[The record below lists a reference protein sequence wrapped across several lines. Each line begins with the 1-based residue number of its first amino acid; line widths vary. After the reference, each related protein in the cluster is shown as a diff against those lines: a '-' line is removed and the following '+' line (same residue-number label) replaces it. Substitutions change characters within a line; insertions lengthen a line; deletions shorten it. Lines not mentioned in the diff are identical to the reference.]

1 MDIKNTVTKQL
12 HESAE
17 IKQQIAET
25 CVPDIEKLVHCI
37 CESLKSGG
45 KILLC
50 GNGGSAAD
58 SQHIAAE
65 LVGRFQ
71 MERDGFAAIALTTDT
86 SILTS
91 LGNDYGFQTIFQ
103 RQVEALGKS
112 GDVLIGLSTSGQSEN
127 VALAMKTAKSMN
139 IKTVAFMGRREGG
152 IKDFADISIQIPSD
166 NTARVQEGHITVAH
180 IMCDLIEK
188 MITGKDGD

>member
-1 MDIKNTVTKQL
+1 MEFKKTIKNQLQDSADIKQR
-12 HESAE
+12 
-17 IKQQIAET
+17 IADY
-25 CVPDIEKLVHCI
+25 CIADIEALVHCVVKSI
-37 CESLKSGG
+37 QSGG

-58 SQHIAAE
+58 CQHIAAE

-71 MERDGFAAIALTTDT
+71 MEREGLPAIALTTDT

-91 LGNDYGFQTIFQ
+91 LANDYGYPCIFQ
-103 RQVEALGKS
+103 RQVESLGRS

-127 VALAMKTAKSMN
+127 VAVAMKKAKTMD
-139 IKTVAFMGRREGG
+139 IRTVAFIGKREGG
-152 IKDFADISIQIPSD
+152 IKDFADIAIQIPSD

-180 IMCDLIEK
+180 IMCDLVEK
-188 MITGKDGD
+188 MITQKNGD